1 MTEIDPSRLIAVDHS
16 LVQHKLTLMRDVGTP
31 APLFRQLLRETA
43 TLLAYEA
50 LNNLPTTTVT
60 VETPLGPA
68 EGQQLETDP
77 ALISILRAGNGLLD
91 GFLDIVPSA
100 SVGFIG
106 MYRDHET
113 LEAIEYYTNI
123 PEALADRVTIA
134 VDPMLATAGTAIAAI
149 KKLRDAGAGD
159 LRPVCLVA
167 APEGIARVHAAD
179 PDVMIITAAVDQ
191 GLNDVGYI
199 VPGLGDAGDRIYGTQ

>member
-1 MTEIDPSRLIAVDHS
+1 MPEMDLSRLVAVDHS
-16 LVQHKLTLMRDVGTP
+16 LVQHKLTLMRSVETP

-43 TLLAYEA
+43 ALLAYEA
-50 LNNLPTTTVT
+50 LNNLPTDPVT

-68 EGQQLETDP
+68 VGQQLRTDP

-123 PEALADRVTIA
+123 PQGLEDRVTIA
-134 VDPMLATAGTAIAAI
+134 VDPMLATAGTAISAI
-149 KKLRDAGAGD
+149 KKLREAGASD
-159 LRPVCLVA
+159 LRLVCLVA

-179 PDVMIITAAVDQ
+179 PDVVVITAAVDQ
-191 GLNDVGYI
+191 GLNEVGYI